1 MKSHRTTAGGF
12 LLALALGFAG
22 LASAAP
28 AGKVPKQIVFPL
40 VGPAQYF
47 AGDFGAP
54 RPQGPHEGND
64 IMSVRHAPAIAA
76 EAGKVEFETGSGRA
90 GCMLRLHGSSG
101 TEYVYIHLNN
111 DLGPTNDNKGNCVQG
126 VSYARGL
133 KNGQKVSAGQLVG
146 YVGDSGDADGLQP
159 HLHFEIHPN
168 GGAAV
173 DPYGTLQAAQR
184 LLFYAVPGT
193 TFTLQLN
200 GTVVGNDKDPS
211 KLKLKT
217 DSVRWWPNGLKVDG
231 VNRTLTIDGRM
242 ASVESES
249 TRLPKGATTPA
260 GGAKKGAHVAIYTLP
275 APTTR
280 DAQLG
285 KPGQLVASRIVL
297 LSG

>member
-1 MKSHRTTAGGF
+1 MKCHRTTAGGF
-12 LLALALGFAG
+12 FLALTLGLTAVAG
-22 LASAAP
+22 AAP
-28 AGKVPKQIVFPL
+28 AGKVPKHIVFPL

-76 EAGKVEFETGSGRA
+76 EPGKVEFETGSGRA
-90 GCMLRLHGSSG
+90 GCMLTLHGKSG
-101 TEYVYIHLNN
+101 TDYVYIHLNN
-111 DLGPTNDNKGNCVQG
+111 DLGPTNDNRGNCVQG
-126 VSYARGL
+126 VSYAKGL
-133 KNGQKVSAGQLVG
+133 KSGQKVSAGQLVG

-159 HLHFEIHPN
+159 HLHFEVHPN

-173 DPYGTLQAAQR
+173 DPYDTLQAAQR
-184 LLFYAVPGT
+184 LLFYGVQGA

-211 KLKLKT
+211 KLRLRT
-217 DSVRWWPNGLKVDG
+217 DSVRWWPNGMKVES

-249 TRLPKGATTPA
+249 TRVPKGATTPA
-260 GGAKKGAHVAIYTLP
+260 GTARKGQRVSIYTLP

-297 LSG
+297 LSD